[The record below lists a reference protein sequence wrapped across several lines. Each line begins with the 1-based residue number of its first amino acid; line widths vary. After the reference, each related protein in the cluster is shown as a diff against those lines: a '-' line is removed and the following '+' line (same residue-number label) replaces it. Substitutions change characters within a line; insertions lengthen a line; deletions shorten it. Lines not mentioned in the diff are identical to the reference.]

1 MGRKQGVIISY
12 VLMIL
17 EVLSTLL
24 ITPFLIRTLGQA
36 EYGVYR
42 LSASITAYLLL
53 LDLGVGNAIIRYIAK
68 HRANKDTDSEQ
79 KFFGVAM
86 IFYSGVAVISV
97 IGGAVLIALF
107 PSVFSK
113 GLNAEEIVL
122 GQKLLFITIIN
133 VAVTIGTTVYTN
145 VIIAY
150 ERFAV
155 SKGAPIVQIVLRMIL
170 TVAALKTGM
179 GSIGVVTVN
188 LLMTILCRGFF
199 VIYVFMAI
207 KLRPKFKGVSFDF
220 IKDILIYSG
229 WILVQMI
236 ATQIN
241 ASMDQILLGAFVP
254 GSATI
259 IAVYSVGTQVV
270 QYFQSIGSSFTGV
283 LMPGVVRLVE
293 QSGSQ
298 RDICAEMVRI
308 GRIIFMVLGAV
319 WSGFVVFG
327 RPFIDLWAGPD
338 NAEAYHVAV
347 LLMTSYLLII
357 TESIGSQILWAK
369 NEHKEQALMKLGVV
383 LINIVLTIILI
394 RWTPLIGATIGTVIS
409 LVVGD
414 IVIMNIV
421 FAKKIK
427 ISLKQYYRGLFKGTL
442 SSVLAATAAGA
453 VIGLLPLAGWIG
465 LILKIGA
472 MCIVY
477 ALLLWFWG
485 MNEYEKYL
493 LESLLRINRRPK
505 QR

>member
-1 MGRKQGVIISY
+1 MGRKQGVILSY
-12 VLMIL
+12 VLMIF

-86 IFYSGVAVISV
+86 IFYLGVAVISV
-97 IGGAVLIALF
+97 IGGAVLIAVF

-133 VAVTIGTTVYTN
+133 VAVTIGTTVYAN

-150 ERFAV
+150 ERFVV
-155 SKGAPIVQIVLRMIL
+155 SKGAPILQIALRMIL
-170 TVAALKTGM
+170 TVAALKVGM

-188 LLMTILCRGFF
+188 LLMTVLCRGFF
-199 VIYVFMAI
+199 VIYVFMSI
-207 KLRPKFKGVSFDF
+207 KLRPKFKGISFDF
-220 IKDILIYSG
+220 IKDILVYSS

-241 ASMDQILLGAFVP
+241 VSMDQILLGAFVS
-254 GSATI
+254 GSATV

-270 QYFQSIGSSFTGV
+270 QYFRSIGSSFTGV

-293 QSGSQ
+293 QDVSPKV
-298 RDICAEMVRI
+298 ICDEMVRI
-308 GRIIFMVLGAV
+308 SRIIFMALGLIWGGFAV
-319 WSGFVVFG
+319 YGQ
-327 RPFIDLWAGPD
+327 RFIDLWAGTV
-338 NAEAYHVAV
+338 NTEAYYVAF
-347 LLMTSYLLII
+347 LLMTAYLFIS
-357 TESIGSQILWAK
+357 TEAIGTQILWAK
-369 NEHKEQALMKLGVV
+369 NEHKEQSLMKLGVV
-383 LINIVLTIILI
+383 LLNIVLTIILI
-394 RWTPLIGATIGTVIS
+394 KWKPLIGATIGTFIS

-427 ISLKQYYRGLFKGTL
+427 ISLKQYYRGLFKGIL
-442 SSVLAATAAGA
+442 LSVLAATASGA
-453 VIGLLPLAGWIG
+453 VISLLPLDGWIG
-465 LILKIGA
+465 LILKIAA

-477 ALLLWFWG
+477 AVLLWSWG
-485 MNEYEKYL
+485 MNEYEKHL
-493 LESLLRINRRPK
+493 LQSLLRINRRPK